1 MPYGDRRLGPE
12 RVSRERGD
20 GTVPRMLRLPR
31 RWGALTATLVAVVLA
46 LPAGAHAVPFGANLN
61 LPANVAFDCTV
72 LPLPTAFGVGFFA
85 APSGQPTCT
94 WTNVGT
100 VNQPAAG
107 SFLTPV
113 GGTVTQVS
121 VRVGPITGPMQVVVL
136 RAFRD
141 FFSTQP
147 PVCCTEV
154 ARTPVFTPAPNA
166 VTTIQTALPVR
177 KDVVPDPVNRT
188 VTFDA
193 LALSVLAPN
202 VPVPAFDSGRHDPS
216 DFDAPS
222 AVVYHPAVA
231 PGQERF
237 LNSGVGGFQVL
248 LAADVTPGGGGT
260 TGPVGTSPAAIR
272 LVQPAV
278 TVQSGIAPLLIRCTL
293 ATGRCEGIVRLQSRQ
308 GAGAGRAARTAKRP
322 AATVTYG
329 KARIDLAAGKRARV
343 RVELTRAGRRF
354 VRRHEAGKV
363 WVNATVGGKL
373 VPGVRL
379 TLKRP
384 STS

>member
-1 MPYGDRRLGPE
+1 M
-12 RVSRERGD
+12 
-20 GTVPRMLRLPR
+20 PR
-31 RWGALTATLVAVVLA
+31 RSHLRGALLALLLVLA
-46 LPAGAHAVPFGANLN
+46 LPAGARAVAFGANLN

-72 LPLPTAFGVGFFA
+72 LPLPTAFGVGYFA

-94 WTNVGT
+94 WVNVGT
-100 VNQPAAG
+100 INQPAAG
-107 SFLTPV
+107 SFLVPV

-154 ARTPVFTPAPNA
+154 GRTPVFTPAPNA

-177 KDVVPDPVNRT
+177 KDLVPDPVNRT

-202 VPVPAFDSGRHDPS
+202 VPVPAFDSNRHDPS

-222 AVVYHPAVA
+222 AFVYHPAVA

-237 LNSGVGGFQVL
+237 LSSGVGGFQVL
-248 LAADVTPGGGGT
+248 LAADVTPGAGGGGGGT
-260 TGPVGTSPAAIR
+260 APAAIR

-278 TVQSGIAPLLIRCTL
+278 TVQNGVAPLLIRCALT
-293 ATGRCEGIVRLQSRQ
+293 TGRCQGIVRLQSRQ
-308 GAGAGRAARTAKRP
+308 GAAAGRAQAAKKP
-322 AATVTYG
+322 PATVTYG
-329 KARIDLAAGKRARV
+329 KARIDLAAGKRTRV
-343 RVELTRAGRRF
+343 QVELTRAGRRF
-354 VRRHEAGKV
+354 VRNHESGKV
-363 WVNATVGGKL
+363 WLNATVGGTIA
-373 VPGVRL
+373 PGVRV

-384 STS
+384 AAK